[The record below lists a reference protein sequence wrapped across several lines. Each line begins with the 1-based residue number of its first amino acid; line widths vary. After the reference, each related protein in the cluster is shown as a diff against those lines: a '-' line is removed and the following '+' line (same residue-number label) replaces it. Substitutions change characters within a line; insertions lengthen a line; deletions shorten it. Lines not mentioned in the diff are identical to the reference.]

1 MRYRC
6 VYRDEYPGDT
16 GHPRS
21 LFVAEDRVLPIID
34 GWLAGLIA
42 KNVDE
47 AIAEMLKES
56 TSHDHEPAEVARI
69 RKTAE
74 EAQAKLERY
83 LNAIEKGMHPTL
95 YVERSRTAQAELA
108 TARAVLEAH
117 RGAAATPITERELR
131 DLLRRVGG
139 VVGLLQDADPD
150 ERREFYQEIGL
161 NLAYQRVSEGE
172 KVTASLGVEFS
183 RVGGGTCTRG
193 PRLVIVESAWSEL
206 QRVA

>member
-1 MRYRC
+1 MVGPRMRYRC
-6 VYRDEYPGDT
+6 VYRDEYPGNT

-56 TSHDHEPAEVARI
+56 TSHDHEPAEVARA

-83 LNAIEKGMHPTL
+83 LNAIEKG
-95 YVERSRTAQAELA
+95 S
-108 TARAVLEAH
+108 
-117 RGAAATPITERELR
+117 
-131 DLLRRVGG
+131 
-139 VVGLLQDADPD
+139 
-150 ERREFYQEIGL
+150 
-161 NLAYQRVSEGE
+161 
-172 KVTASLGVEFS
+172 
-183 RVGGGTCTRG
+183 TR
-193 PRLVIVESAWSEL
+193 PSM
-206 QRVA
+206 